1 MKIHP
6 NHLRISFNNGIK
18 MPESEIVCY
27 LIVNSSLKMSKG
39 KIGSQCG
46 HAISAL
52 FQMIPKKTKW
62 FHVWLKQGEP
72 IICLKA
78 SDDEIKELA
87 KEFGATNTT
96 KYDDFWGV
104 PLHDA
109 GRTQVKENSLT
120 VFALRPI
127 YKSARPKW
135 LAKMKL
141 L

>member
-1 MKIHP
+1 M
-6 NHLRISFNNGIK
+6 
-18 MPESEIVCY
+18 SELYCY

-52 FQMIPKKTKW
+52 FQVIPKKSKW
-62 FHVWLKQGEP
+62 FKEWLSCGEP

-78 SDDEIKELA
+78 SDDELIDLA
-87 KEFGATNTT
+87 KEYGLDSKTNIN
-96 KYDDFWGV
+96 YLWGV
-104 PLHDA
+104 PVYDA
-109 GRTQVKENSLT
+109 GRTEDKDGSLT

-127 YKSARPKW
+127 AKSVRPKW
-135 LAKMKL
+135 LTNLKL

>member
-1 MKIHP
+1 M
-6 NHLRISFNNGIK
+6 S
-18 MPESEIVCY
+18 ESEIVCY

-39 KIGSQCG
+39 KVGSQCG

-62 FHVWLKQGEP
+62 FHEWLKQGEP
-72 IICLKA
+72 IVCLKA
-78 SDDEIKELA
+78 SDEDIKELA
-87 KEFGATNTT
+87 KDFGATNMT
-96 KYDDFWGV
+96 KPDNFWGV

-109 GRTQVKENSLT
+109 GRTEVEENSLT

-127 YKSARPKW
+127 YKSTRPKW
-135 LAKMKL
+135 LSKMKL